1 MIRKFST
8 LFAAV
13 ALAFVPLAASAAITA
28 GTELTGTIDQS
39 VSSGNA
45 TVGQQV
51 TISNVHSADNN
62 ITGAMIYAHVADV
75 VKAGQGRPG
84 QIALGYD
91 RLVTRSGN
99 SYALDGRTTNVEVD
113 TQNNTVKEAG
123 GALVGMIV
131 GNIVGK
137 KLGTNAGG
145 LLGAA
150 GGYIAAK
157 NNRAQV
163 SIPQN
168 SAVTVQVL
176 RARRQ
181 AGHR

>member
-8 LFAAV
+8 ALAAV
-13 ALAFVPLAASAAITA
+13 AIFFAPLAASAAVTP
-28 GTELTGTIDQS
+28 GTELSGTIDQS
-39 VSSGNA
+39 FSSGNA
-45 TVGQQV
+45 QVGQTFTV
-51 TISNVHSADNN
+51 SNVHSSDNN
-62 ITGAMIYAHVADV
+62 ITGATIYGHVADV
-75 VKAGQGRPG
+75 VKAGQGTPG
-84 QIALGYD
+84 QLALGYD

-99 SYALDGRTTNVEVD
+99 TYALSGRTSNVQVD
-113 TQNNTVKEAG
+113 TKSNTVKEAG
-123 GALVGMIV
+123 GALAGMIV

-145 LLGAA
+145 LVGAA

-163 SIPQN
+163 TIPQN

-176 RARRQ
+176 TARAQ
-181 AGHR
+181 ARHR